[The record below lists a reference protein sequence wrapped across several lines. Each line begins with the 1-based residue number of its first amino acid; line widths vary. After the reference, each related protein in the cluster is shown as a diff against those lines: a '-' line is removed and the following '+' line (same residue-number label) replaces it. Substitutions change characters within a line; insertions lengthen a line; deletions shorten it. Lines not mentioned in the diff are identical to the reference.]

1 MNNTPIEKIHLK
13 CIVTG
18 EVIYYKGWD
27 YISKRI
33 EKAGSLELLHK
44 NFMSRKGAKLAKLSN
59 GNSAILTVKTMD
71 TSGSPKK
78 PRQTKQQSVDSFV
91 EPKTKK
97 AKGSIQMF
105 GYEARLVDGKY
116 ILSKD
121 GEEYTQFT
129 ANPNNVWA
137 VVDTQSVI
145 TI

>member
-1 MNNTPIEKIHLK
+1 MKNTPIEKIYLK
-13 CIVTG
+13 CTVTG

-44 NFMSRKGAKLAKLSN
+44 NFMSRKGAKLSKLSN
-59 GNSAILTVKTMD
+59 GNSAILTAKTMD
-71 TSGSPKK
+71 TSGFDEIFTKK
-78 PRQTKQQSVDSFV
+78 PRQTKQESVDSFAM
-91 EPKTKK
+91 PGSKK

-121 GEEYTQFT
+121 GVEYTQFSE
-129 ANPNNVWA
+129 NSNKNKA
-137 VVDTQSVI
+137 VVDSQ
-145 TI
+145 

>member
-59 GNSAILTVKTMD
+59 GNSAILMAKTMD
-71 TSGSPKK
+71 TLGAVKK
-78 PRQTKQQSVDSFV
+78 PRKTKQESVDSFV
-91 EPKTKK
+91 MPGSKK
-97 AKGSIQMF
+97 AKGSF
-105 GYEARLVDGKY
+105 EARLVDGKY
-116 ILSKD
+116 ILSKN
-121 GEEYTQFT
+121 GEEYTQFSE
-129 ANPNNVWA
+129 NSNKNKS
-137 VVDTQSVI
+137 VVDGQ
-145 TI
+145 

>member
-1 MNNTPIEKIHLK
+1 MKNTPIEKIYLK
-13 CIVTG
+13 CTVTG
-18 EVIYYKGWD
+18 EVVYYKGWD

-33 EKAGSLELLHK
+33 EKAGSLELLHQ

-91 EPKTKK
+91 EPKKL
-97 AKGSIQMF
+97 KGTVQKHR
-105 GYEARLVDGKY
+105 YEARIQDGKY

-121 GEEYTQFT
+121 GVEYSNFPE
-129 ANPNNVWA
+129 NPNKV
-137 VVDTQSVI
+137 
-145 TI
+145 

>member
-1 MNNTPIEKIHLK
+1 MNNTPIEKITLK
-13 CIVTG
+13 CVVTG
-18 EVIYYKGWD
+18 ELVTYRGWD

-33 EKAGSLELLHK
+33 QKAGSLDALQK
-44 NFMSRKGAKLAKLSN
+44 TFTSRKGAKLSK
-59 GNSAILTVKTMD
+59 GNSSILMVKSMD
-71 TSGSPKK
+71 TSATPKK
-78 PRQTKQQSVDSFV
+78 PRKTKQQSVDSFV

-137 VVDTQSVI
+137 IVDYQSVI

>member
-59 GNSAILTVKTMD
+59 GNSAILMAKTMD
-71 TSGSPKK
+71 TLGAVKK
-78 PRQTKQQSVDSFV
+78 PRKTKQESVDSFV
-91 EPKTKK
+91 MPGSKK
-97 AKGSIQMF
+97 AKGSF
-105 GYEARLVDGKY
+105 EARLVDGKY
-116 ILSKD
+116 ILSKN
-121 GEEYTQFT
+121 GEEYTQFSE
-129 ANPNNVWA
+129 NSNKNKS
-137 VVDTQSVI
+137 VVDSQ
-145 TI
+145 

>member
-1 MNNTPIEKIHLK
+1 MKNTPIEKIHLK

-33 EKAGSLELLHK
+33 EKAGSLELLHQ
-44 NFMSRKGAKLAKLSN
+44 NFMSRKGAKLAKLSK
-59 GNSAILTVKTMD
+59 GNSAILMAKTMD

-91 EPKTKK
+91 EPKKLKETVQKHR
-97 AKGSIQMF
+97 
-105 GYEARLVDGKY
+105 YEARIQDGKY

-121 GEEYTQFT
+121 GVEYSNFPE
-129 ANPNNVWA
+129 NPNKV
-137 VVDTQSVI
+137 
-145 TI
+145 